1 MHVYSSWYACLCADW
16 TTGVVCACLTH
27 CAVATELRRPG
38 AVAGLTASSL
48 LYDVVLPESGAPFN
62 LKVTR
67 KATGEAIFD
76 TTGHQ

>member
-1 MHVYSSWYACLCADW
+1 
-16 TTGVVCACLTH
+16 
-27 CAVATELRRPG
+27 
-38 AVAGLTASSL
+38 L
-48 LYDVVLPESGAPFN
+48 LYDVALPESGAPFD